1 LHLKKYAEKKNCL
14 ARSQPI
20 NISEIRKAFVE
31 YFKDRDHKQILSSPV
46 IPFDDP
52 TILFANAGMNQFK
65 DIFTGQKKAE
75 HPRAVSVQKCMRAGG
90 KHNDLEN
97 VGRTGR
103 HHTFFEML
111 GNFSFGDYFKEEAIG
126 YAWEFITKNLALPKD
141 KLYATVYTDDDEAY
155 ALWEKIA
162 PELKNGH
169 ILRFGRKDN
178 YWSMGNIGP
187 CGPCSEIHFDRGEKF
202 GTGPEAV
209 VNGESDRYV
218 EIWNLVF
225 MQYNKKPDGTI
236 ELLPK
241 PSVDTGAGLE
251 RLACLLQN
259 ADSNYEIELFQK
271 LIGSICDITGNKYSP
286 ETSGV
291 SHRVIADHIRALTF
305 CIADGGG
312 LSNEKQGYVLR
323 RILRRAARHGRKL
336 NVQEPFIYKLVAP
349 LVNLMGDVYPEIKEK
364 QSHIENVI
372 RAEEESFGR
381 TLDTGLELFENVIS
395 DMKKNNVNVVSGKDV
410 FKLCDTFGFPPDL
423 TRVMAEELGFTID
436 EQGFQ
441 QLMKQQQNKSRH
453 AVRQNATG
461 TEQIKFML
469 DEILKDALS
478 SETETE
484 FVRDKNSLE
493 SKIIE
498 IFEFKQGETPYLV
511 IIPEKTPFYVESGGQ
526 VGDIGTISHPQFRAK
541 IDTTINYKNVIV
553 HIGQIEEKKYAD
565 LEEITDLNIKLAI
578 DKDNRI
584 DIIRNHTATHLLH
597 AALRQV
603 LGGHVRQSGSYVGP
617 DKLRFDFSHFQPM
630 TAKEK
635 LDIEKL
641 INARILD
648 GLAVSTIEDSLESAK
663 QSGAMAIFGEKYDN
677 DVRVVSIGTFSKE
690 LCGGTHVDNISQIGP
705 FVLTM
710 ETGIATGVRRIEA
723 VTGREA
729 IAKILQQKSAIA
741 EIGEVINRPVDKI
754 SSAIKEMSKNIN
766 ELQKENKKFKAEK
779 FSTGTTTVGH
789 EIKMSKFKFIPHN
802 FGKVET
808 EEMAGWVDRV
818 KSIDQPLVTVATGI
832 VDGKATYMGAANKA
846 SGVHI
851 GKISK
856 EVLSELGGRGGG
868 KDSFAQ
874 GTYPSDLDPE
884 IIFSTLKKKLEDSYK

>member
-1 LHLKKYAEKKNCL
+1 MRLKKYAKKKNCIT
-14 ARSQPI
+14 RSQTI

-31 YFKDRDHKQILSSPV
+31 YFKDRDHKQIVSSPV

-52 TILFANAGMNQFK
+52 TIMFANAGMNQFK

-111 GNFSFGDYFKEEAIG
+111 GNFSFGDYFKEEAIS
-126 YAWEFITKNLALPKD
+126 YAWEFITKNLALPAD
-141 KLYATVYTDDDEAY
+141 KLYATVYTDDNEAY

-162 PELKNGH
+162 PELKNGR
-169 ILRFGRKDN
+169 ILRFGKEDN
-178 YWSMGNIGP
+178 YWSMGNVGP

-202 GTGPEAV
+202 ETGQDAV
-209 VNGESDRYV
+209 VNGEADRYV

-225 MQYNKKPDGTI
+225 MQFNKKPDGTI
-236 ELLPK
+236 DPLPK

-251 RLACLLQN
+251 RIACILQN
-259 ADSNYEIELFQK
+259 AESNYEIELFQN
-271 LIGSICDITGNKYSP
+271 LIGAICDITGVKYSH
-286 ETSGV
+286 EAAGL

-336 NVQEPFIYKLVAP
+336 NMQEPFIYKLVSP
-349 LVNLMGDVYPEIKEK
+349 LVDLMGDVYPEIKEK
-364 QSHIENVI
+364 QTHIESVLL
-372 RAEEESFGR
+372 AEEESFGR
-381 TLDTGLELFENVIS
+381 TLDTGLELFENVIGT
-395 DMKKNNVNVVSGKDV
+395 MKKNKTDVVSGEDV

-423 TRVMAEELGFTID
+423 TRVMAEEKGFTID
-436 EQGFQ
+436 DHGFK
-441 QLMKQQQNKSRH
+441 QLMEKQQKQSRQ
-453 AVRQNATG
+453 AVQQNATS

-469 DEILKDALS
+469 DEILKDALPS
-478 SETETE
+478 GTKTE
-484 FVRDKNSLE
+484 FVRDVNSLE
-493 SKIIE
+493 SNIIE
-498 IFEFKQGETPYLV
+498 IFEFKQGEVPYLV
-511 IIPEKTPFYVESGGQ
+511 IIPEKTPFYVEGGGQ
-526 VGDIGTISHPQFRAK
+526 VGDVGTISHPLFKAR
-541 IDTTINYKNVIV
+541 IDTTIKFKNVIV
-553 HIGQIEEKKYAD
+553 HIGQLEEKKYSD
-565 LEEITDLNIKLAI
+565 IEEITNLNIKLTI
-578 DKDNRI
+578 DKNNKL
-584 DIIRNHTATHLLH
+584 DIKRNHTATHMLH

-603 LGGHVRQSGSYVGP
+603 LGEHVRQSGSYVGP

-630 TAKEK
+630 TTKEK
-635 LDIEKL
+635 LDVEKL

-648 GLAVSTIEDSLESAK
+648 GLAVTTFEDSLENAK
-663 QSGAMAIFGEKYDN
+663 KTGAMAIFGEKYDSN
-677 DVRVVSIGTFSKE
+677 VRVVSIGTFSKE
-690 LCGGTHVDNISQIGP
+690 LCGGTHIDNVSQIGP

-710 ETGIATGVRRIEA
+710 EIGIATGIRRIEA

-729 IAKILQQKSAIA
+729 IAKILQQKSAISEISEIIKRPA
-741 EIGEVINRPVDKI
+741 EEI
-754 SSAIKEMSKNIN
+754 SATIKEMGKNIID
-766 ELQKENKKFKAEK
+766 LQKENKKLKSEK

-789 EIKMSKFKFIPHN
+789 EIEMNKFKFVPHN
-802 FGKVET
+802 FGKVES
-808 EEMAGWVDRV
+808 EEMAGWVDRI
-818 KSIDQPLVTVATGI
+818 KTINQPLVTVATGI
-832 VDGKATYMGAANKA
+832 VDGKATFMGGANKA

-856 EVLSELGGRGGG
+856 EVLAELGGRGGG

-874 GTYPSDLDPE
+874 GTFPSDLDPE
-884 IIFSTLKKKLEDSYK
+884 LIFSTLKKKLEETTK